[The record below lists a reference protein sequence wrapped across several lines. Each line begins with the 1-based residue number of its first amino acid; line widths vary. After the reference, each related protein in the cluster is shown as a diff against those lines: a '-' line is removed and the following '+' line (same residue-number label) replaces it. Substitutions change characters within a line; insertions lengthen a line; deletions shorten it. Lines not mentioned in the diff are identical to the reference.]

1 MAVVTSHA
9 RQEYGGSHPPKLNC
23 PSFGGESDPL
33 PWLNKC
39 ATYFRGMGTM
49 EENVW
54 IASLHLEG
62 VATEWYYT
70 LEKDYGILCW
80 PRFSDFVNMWFRP
93 SLRTNGLAE
102 LKDLCRTETVEE
114 YQR

>member
-1 MAVVTSHA
+1 VVTSHA

-70 LEKDYGILCW
+70 LERDYGILCW
-80 PRFSDFVNMWFRP
+80 PRFSDFVNMRFRP
-93 SLRTNGLAE
+93 SLCTNGLAE
-102 LKDLCRTETVEE
+102 LKDLCRTGTVEE
-114 YQR
+114 YQH